1 MTTLRR
7 SGTRIVRE
15 VAFFHRPSR
24 TLIVVDLIENFTPAS
39 EGTSHFLRMMIRALG
54 MWNRPSPAPEYRFA
68 WGDKAGL
75 REGMARILAW
85 DFERVILSHG
95 DIITRDAKPIVA
107 QAWGKFLR
115 QAPARTKRVWAS
127 SCGCG

>member
-1 MTTLRR
+1 
-7 SGTRIVRE
+7 
-15 VAFFHRPSR
+15 
-24 TLIVVDLIENFTPAS
+24 
-39 EGTSHFLRMMIRALG
+39 
-54 MWNRPSPAPEYRFA
+54 
-68 WGDKAGL
+68 
-75 REGMARILAW
+75 
-85 DFERVILSHG
+85 VILSHG